1 MKYERG
7 IKMNVSEVR
16 DLNARIEKI
25 QTQRTKIET
34 KREMLMANLGTALKS
49 YAETYGVDMRNSK
62 LSVTKAA
69 VEEEKSR
76 VEGLIKQEF
85 DLKSKVVA
93 AIESG
98 DIATAKKLLGVED
111 ADEEPP
117 VILSNDEEGLGDE
130 EEFEAVTAEG
140 MSAAGN
146 EDDEDEVP
154 WFEDE
159 DSDEEDEDGNALI
172 GKVAAGDTDWGDLS
186 VEDSAEEPV
195 VEATGKSF
203 LEAVAKAEPT
213 KKSGGVKDFSDEED
227 DLDDFGF
234 GNITKGT
241 KFAKG

>member
-1 MKYERG
+1 
-7 IKMNVSEVR
+7 MNVSEVR

-34 KREMLMANLGTALKS
+34 KREMLMANLGMALKS

-62 LSVTKAA
+62 LSATKAA

-76 VEGLIKQEF
+76 VEGLIRQEF

-98 DIATAKKLLGVED
+98 DIATAKNLLGVED
-111 ADEEPP
+111 ADEEEPL
-117 VILSNDEEGLGDE
+117 VIFPNDEEDFGDE
-130 EEFEAVTAEG
+130 EESEVAITEEA
-140 MSAAGN
+140 SAVGDG

-154 WFEDE
+154 WFDEE
-159 DSDEEDEDGNALI
+159 DSDEEDEGSSALV
-172 GKVAAGDTDWGDLS
+172 GKVVAGDTDWGDLS